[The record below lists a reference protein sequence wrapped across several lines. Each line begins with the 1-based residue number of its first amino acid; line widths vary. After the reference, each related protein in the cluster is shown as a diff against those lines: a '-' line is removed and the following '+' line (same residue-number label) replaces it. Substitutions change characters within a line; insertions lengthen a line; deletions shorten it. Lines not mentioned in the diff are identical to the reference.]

1 MPTIAQVEEQILA
14 CEGFRVRLTPLAAKT
29 KSFPSYDFI
38 AMAPQRW
45 RASDWKNI
53 RLAAYVTCCCAERP
67 SVLTAR
73 GHRSTGAQ
81 LGNVRDSY
89 YAAKY
94 GSLVAEAPHPIAE
107 PTFWTQRS
115 ARTRSLKSR

>member
-1 MPTIAQVEEQILA
+1 MPTIAQIEEQILA

-53 RLAAYVTCCCAERP
+53 RLAAYVTLLREAT
-67 SVLTAR
+67 VLDGKGAPLKR
-73 GHRSTGAQ
+73 DAQ

-107 PTFWTQRS
+107 PTVLDAKKRPN
-115 ARTRSLKSR
+115 